1 MAAEM
6 QPPPAPS
13 SRSSSAEDFGCVFL
27 VELERGPSGLGM
39 GLIDGTV
46 SGPGS
51 SCSPEPGPQGLWSL
65 GQLGEA
71 HQGRGAQG
79 LVGTSVESGRKKR
92 APCRSHVPWPAM
104 SPQGVCPELVGTG
117 VQYCPCTHADDRLG
131 CPRRG
136 CPCVGAAEPEAC
148 VSPQHTP
155 LGAPG
160 LYIQT
165 LLPGSP
171 AAADGRL
178 SLGDR
183 ILEVNGSSLVG
194 VSYLRYPKHTHTSVG
209 AGKPSEWPR
218 ARATCRTSDLGSC
231 DPVLSLSL

>member
-71 HQGRGAQG
+71 HQGRG
-79 LVGTSVESGRKKR
+79 
-92 APCRSHVPWPAM
+92 P
-104 SPQGVCPELVGTG
+104 
-117 VQYCPCTHADDRLG
+117 
-131 CPRRG
+131 
-136 CPCVGAAEPEAC
+136 
-148 VSPQHTP
+148 
-155 LGAPG
+155 PG
-160 LYIQT
+160 LGGHLRGIWEKEEGPVQEPRPLACCVT
-165 LLPGSP
+165 S
-171 AAADGRL
+171 GRL
-178 SLGDR
+178 S
-183 ILEVNGSSLVG
+183 
-194 VSYLRYPKHTHTSVG
+194 
-209 AGKPSEWPR
+209 
-218 ARATCRTSDLGSC
+218 
-231 DPVLSLSL
+231 